1 MDFLETLKFI
11 GVCILV
17 LVVLGVSFSLI
28 SSVIEFLN
36 KKTKAISRYGD
47 EMHRL
52 DYNKELLSF
61 IMTLTQL
68 EVENEVK
75 TLVSL
80 NAQYNVANLDKD
92 IEKIA
97 KKVYASLKPEV
108 YQADINM
115 VNEDYIFQFIVE
127 AASRHFLQTIR
138 VINDSRLKP
147 Q

>member
-11 GVCILV
+11 GACILV

-36 KKTKAISRYGD
+36 KKTKSISRYGD
-47 EMHRL
+47 EMNRL
-52 DYNKELLSF
+52 DYNKELLAF

-80 NAQYNVANLDKD
+80 NATYNVANLDKD

-115 VNEDYIFQFIVE
+115 LNEDYIFQFIVE
-127 AASRHFLQTIR
+127 TASRHFLQTIR
-138 VINDSRLKP
+138 VINDSRLKS
-147 Q
+147 

>member
-36 KKTKAISRYGD
+36 KKTKSISRYGD
-47 EMHRL
+47 EMNRL
-52 DYNKELLSF
+52 DYNKELLAF

-80 NAQYNVANLDKD
+80 NATYNVANLDKD

-108 YQADINM
+108 YQANINM
-115 VNEDYIFQFIVE
+115 LNEDYIFQFIVE
-127 AASRHFLQTIR
+127 TTSRHFLQTIR
-138 VINDSRLKP
+138 VINDSRLKS
-147 Q
+147 

>member
-36 KKTKAISRYGD
+36 KKSKAISRYGD

-68 EVENEVK
+68 EVENDVK

-127 AASRHFLQTIR
+127 TASRHFLQTIR

>member
-1 MDFLETLKFI
+1 MDFLEALKFI

-28 SSVIEFLN
+28 SSVIDFLN

-47 EMHRL
+47 DMHRL
-52 DYNKELLSF
+52 DYNKELLAF

-80 NAQYNVANLDKD
+80 NAAYNVANLDKD

-115 VNEDYIFQFIVE
+115 LNEDYIFQFIVE
-127 AASRHFLQTIR
+127 TASRHFLQTIR
-138 VINDSRLKP
+138 VINDSRLKS
-147 Q
+147 